1 MQASITPSP
10 ARRFHEIRSPT
21 VNKTNKA
28 VPTSEKNQAEF
39 VKLEEENPNGF
50 RQGEYWARS
59 MRGQANEAWALYK
72 IKSTLGSLGSL
83 GISLRPNFDSLGT
96 TVIPRRNANNG
107 YVKFVWGVG
116 GTRRRLHA
124 GSY

>member
-1 MQASITPSP
+1 MHASITPSP

-28 VPTSEKNQAEF
+28 VPASEKNQAEF

-83 GISLRPNFDSLGT
+83 GISPCLKNVFDSLGT
-96 TVIPRRNANNG
+96 TCIRITASIFIMKQVL
-107 YVKFVWGVG
+107 FV
-116 GTRRRLHA
+116 
-124 GSY
+124 SKKII

>member
-1 MQASITPSP
+1 MHASITPSP

-83 GISLRPNFDSLGT
+83 GISLCPKNVSDSLGT
-96 TVIPRRNANNG
+96 TVYALQQ
-107 YVKFVWGVG
+107 VS
-116 GTRRRLHA
+116 LL
-124 GSY
+124 